1 MLFNAP
7 EPSQA
12 AVTVFKLPI
21 SFLDAKLYVLA
32 DNIKSDL
39 ELNEVYHKT
48 LQVQPQAVFA
58 AQTAP
63 LWSQHYTSHVPF
75 LEDSQTLLTG
85 LAHLPPL
92 ALEVQQ
98 TLLQIADTESG
109 SAGGDGDGD
118 GDGEN
123 FKEKYQFVQ
132 HKWFEGFNHNA
143 GFLQCLSL
151 YNMTSPILSLMVPII
166 FIILPFLILKLQG
179 IPISVDRYVEILKTL
194 FKRHQLGQLLNF
206 NANAGYDKIIYMV
219 ISLAFYVIQIY
230 QNIMSCKKFYNN
242 MDVIHAQLFAAR
254 DFAKITVEYMDAFK
268 EQCSRLRTYDAFV
281 QTLEDTK
288 VTLQDMYAAFTT
300 VLPYRLTLHK
310 IGQIGYVMKCFY
322 ALHKNTAYNGAL
334 RFAGAFHGYLEN
346 LHGLRQQLQSQ
357 KVNLCKFLQAPTVAD
372 ADGKA
377 VADGKKKNKKNKK
390 DKTKEEKDEKD
401 EKEEPRSITRFTDAH
416 FPLVASAAPVCN
428 TYTLAKQALITGP
441 NAAGKT
447 TLLKTTLCNIILSQ
461 QFGVGY
467 YATAELWPYDGL
479 HSYIN
484 IPDTAGR
491 DSLFQAEARRCK
503 EILTQI
509 TEDPLA
515 RHFCIFD
522 ELYSGTN
529 PYEAISSAYGFLK
542 FLNQRDNTTFM
553 LTTHFLELC
562 HRLEKEPHMQNY
574 CMHIEE
580 VVATAGKDKDAA
592 QDKDAAHGTD
602 QDQCDVVFKYTY
614 QLTEGL
620 SAIKGGVKVLQD
632 LDYPP
637 EIIHDAKRISKE
649 LFI

>member
-12 AVTVFKLPI
+12 VTAFKLPI
-21 SFLDAKLYVLA
+21 SFLDKKLYVLA

-39 ELNEVYHKT
+39 ELKEVYHKT

-75 LEDSQTLLTG
+75 LEDSQTLLASLTN
-85 LAHLPPL
+85 LPPL
-92 ALEVQQ
+92 ALEVQH
-98 TLLQIADTESG
+98 TLFQIAETESG
-109 SAGGDGDGD
+109 SAGGDGD

-281 QTLEDTK
+281 QTLEETK
-288 VTLQDMYAAFTT
+288 VVLHEMYEAFST

-372 ADGKA
+372 EKA
-377 VADGKKKNKKNKK
+377 VAVAVADRKKKNKKNKK
-390 DKTKEEKDEKD
+390 DKTKEES
-401 EKEEPRSITRFTDAH
+401 RSITRFTDAH

-509 TEDPLA
+509 TEDPSA

-580 VVATAGKDKDAA
+580 VGT
-592 QDKDAAHGTD
+592 AAHDKAASNTD
-602 QDQCDVVFKYTY
+602 ASDTVQDQGDVVFKYTY

-637 EIIHDAKRISKE
+637 EIIQDAKRISKE